1 MAVLEV
7 ITDDHPVLRQKA
19 HKIKKFDPSLKKLAQ
34 DMFET
39 MRVENGVGLAANQI
53 NLLIRIIVV
62 ELTPD
67 PEDDAPGS
75 KAVRMAL
82 CNPELVEGKGRVV
95 APEACLSLPG
105 WIGDVPR
112 YATVVVKA
120 QTLDGKPTRV
130 KADGWF
136 ARVLQHEIDHL
147 DGVLFTDRV
156 EDLAS
161 LRKRSPREAAA
172 GGEVGQA
179 DEIHSDDGHLEV
191 VDVPAAPSL
200 P

>member
-7 ITDDHPVLRQKA
+7 IKDDHPVLRQKA
-19 HKIKKFDPSLKKLAQ
+19 HKIKQFDAGLKRLAQ

-39 MRVENGVGLAANQI
+39 MRANVGVGLAANQI
-53 NLLIRIIVV
+53 NQLIRIIVV

-75 KAVRMAL
+75 KAVRLAL
-82 CNPELVEGKGRVV
+82 CNPELVEGKGRVL
-95 APEACLSLPG
+95 AHEACLSLPG
-105 WIGDVPR
+105 WTGEVPR
-112 YATVVVKA
+112 YANVVVKG

-147 DGVLFTDRV
+147 NGVLFTDRV
-156 EDLAS
+156 EDLS
-161 LRKRSPREAAA
+161 TLRKLDPREAE
-172 GGEVGQA
+172 GGEVASAG
-179 DEIHSDDGHLEV
+179 EVHSDDGHLV
-191 VDVPAAPSL
+191 TLGARDS
-200 P
+200 